1 MVQDIVTFIIDSIML
16 VGSDGFF
23 ACAMVAPFIFF
34 VIRQIFVI
42 FNMLLRG
49 LYKQW

>member
-1 MVQDIVTFIIDSIML
+1 MVQVIVTFIIDSIVL
-16 VGSDGFF
+16 IGSDDFF

-42 FNMLLRG
+42 FNMILRG